1 MQDIY
6 ERARKTRVTIFD
18 VDGVLTDGALYYA
31 DAGEGMKAFSV
42 HDGHGIRM
50 LRDAGVAAA
59 IISSRSSGALEARAR
74 NLGIELLYQGAADKL
89 AAFSELLVRC
99 GIRAEAC
106 AYVGDDLVDLPVMQ
120 RCGLAVAVPDAPA
133 AVRRQAHYVTRAR
146 GGRGA
151 VREICEIILRAQ
163 GSHAASGRSVRRA
176 AGNGI
181 AGMAASGLP

>member
-1 MQDIY
+1 MQEIY
-6 ERARKTRVTIFD
+6 ERARLVRVAIFD

-31 DAGEGMKAFSV
+31 DAGGEMKAFSV

-59 IISSRSSGALEARAR
+59 IISSRASGALAARAR

-89 AAFSELLVRC
+89 VAFDELLGRC
-99 GIRAEAC
+99 GVGAGAC
-106 AYVGDDLVDLPVMQ
+106 AYVGDDLVDAPVMQ

-133 AVRRQAHYVTRAR
+133 PVRQLAHYVTRAR

-163 GSHAASGRSVRRA
+163 NTRA
-176 AGNGI
+176 ARPAPGP
-181 AGMAASGLP
+181 GLP